1 MSEASQNESQRDT
14 KRSKGSLKARKT
26 ASRLLSVQVVYQ
38 SLQNKVSP
46 SSLYD
51 EYMTYRRGMDLD
63 DGMMVEPDVQ
73 LFQTLVSGIT
83 ERWGDLEQIIQP
95 RVTEIGAVQN
105 LLAAILICG
114 TYELL
119 ANPEVDTPII
129 ISDYLDITVGFYEGN
144 EPKLVNGILDAIA
157 KELRN

>member
-1 MSEASQNESQRDT
+1 MSEASQNENQKES

-26 ASRLLSVQVVYQ
+26 AARLLAVQVVYQ

-63 DGMMVEPDVQ
+63 DGMMVEPDVP
-73 LFQTLVSGIT
+73 LFQKLVSGIT
-83 ERWGDLEQIIQP
+83 ERWGDLQQIIQP
-95 RVTEIGAVQN
+95 RVAAIGEVEN
-105 LLAAILICG
+105 LLAAVLICG
-114 TYELL
+114 AFELL
-119 ANPEVDTPII
+119 VNTDIDTPII
-129 ISDYLDITVGFYEGN
+129 ISDYLDITVGFFDGN